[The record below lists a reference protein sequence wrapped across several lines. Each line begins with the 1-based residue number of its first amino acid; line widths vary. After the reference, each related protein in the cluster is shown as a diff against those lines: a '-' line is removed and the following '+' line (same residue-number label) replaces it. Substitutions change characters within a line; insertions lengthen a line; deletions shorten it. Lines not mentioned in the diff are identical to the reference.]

1 MQSLSQCIK
10 KGDKQNISNYRPILL
25 LTGFAKIFELIVFK
39 RLRDH
44 LDVNKIISPNQY
56 GFRKGLS
63 TEDAVFKLTN
73 VILSAWN
80 RREYIA
86 GVFCDITKAF
96 DCVNHNLLLTKL
108 QFYGVH
114 SILLQW
120 LKSYLSNRSQ
130 S

>member
-1 MQSLSQCIK
+1 MNTLVY
-10 KGDKQNISNYRPILL
+10 NYRPISL

-39 RLRDH
+39 RLRGH

-80 RREYIA
+80 RRKYIA
-86 GVFCDITKAF
+86 GVSCDITKAF
-96 DCVNHNLLLTKL
+96 DCVNHDLLLMKL

-120 LKSYLSNRSQ
+120 LKSVTEVKELN
-130 S
+130 